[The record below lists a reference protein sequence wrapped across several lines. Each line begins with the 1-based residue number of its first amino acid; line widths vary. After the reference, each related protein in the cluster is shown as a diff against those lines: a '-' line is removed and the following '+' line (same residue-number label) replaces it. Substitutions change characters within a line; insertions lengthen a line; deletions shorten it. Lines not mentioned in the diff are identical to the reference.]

1 MYNTTSNNLCN
12 TKITLPQN
20 KKTFK
25 NTLTTTQ
32 QHTQTYNKSSNAKSL
47 QLDFAFYSQSKGLDG
62 TLPYSKD
69 QAGGTWKSQAT
80 QCHQFLHLGKVQS
93 KLLPYL
99 VTLTSLRHLPKTTF
113 PNVWKAAQ
121 SWRSISD
128 WVKPPRVVPQ
138 IHLVT

>member
-69 QAGGTWKSQAT
+69 
-80 QCHQFLHLGKVQS
+80 
-93 KLLPYL
+93 
-99 VTLTSLRHLPKTTF
+99 
-113 PNVWKAAQ
+113 
-121 SWRSISD
+121 
-128 WVKPPRVVPQ
+128 
-138 IHLVT
+138 